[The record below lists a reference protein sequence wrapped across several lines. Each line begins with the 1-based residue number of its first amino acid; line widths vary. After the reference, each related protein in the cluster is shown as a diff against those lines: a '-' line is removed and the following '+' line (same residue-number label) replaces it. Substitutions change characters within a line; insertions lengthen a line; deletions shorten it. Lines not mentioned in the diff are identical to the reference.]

1 MRSIKILRLTL
12 AAALATA
19 SAGQAAA
26 ENVLRWASAGG
37 VLTWDPHASTTETPS
52 LVGFRQVYE
61 GLTLIDADLS
71 LRPALATSWR
81 PVNPT
86 TWRFQLRRGVS
97 FHNGT
102 PFSVGDAVF
111 SIERARAEGSDLA
124 NYTSSIA
131 AVVAV
136 DNDTLEIT
144 TKHPD
149 MILPVNLRQ
158 VAFSRRCGPRDI
170 ASAAPGPT
178 PRTRRLSITPTA
190 PALSCS
196 KRMRRE
202 SARSWSAIPTGGG
215 RPSPRTISTGSS
227 GP

>member
-1 MRSIKILRLTL
+1 MPI
-12 AAALATA
+12 
-19 SAGQAAA
+19 SA
-26 ENVLRWASAGG
+26 
-37 VLTWDPHASTTETPS
+37 
-52 LVGFRQVYE
+52 
-61 GLTLIDADLS
+61 

-86 TWRFQLRRGVS
+86 TWRFELRRGVS
-97 FHNGT
+97 FHDGT

-136 DNDTLEIT
+136 DDDTLEIT

-158 VAFSRRCGPRDI
+158 VAILSQAWAERHGIAATRPFGEDSPPLNHANGTGPFMLE
-170 ASAAPGPT
+170 AHEAGK
-178 PRTRRLSITPTA
+178 RTDLVRNPD
-190 PALSCS
+190 
-196 KRMRRE
+196 
-202 SARSWSAIPTGGG
+202 WWGQ
-215 RPSPRTISTGSS
+215 PSPPTISTGSAGPSSPSRRS
-227 GP
+227 GSRSC